1 MHISM
6 SASRCS
12 KEDHELRH
20 RWFPADDLIQVDT
33 TVGTAHCAAGV
44 DSLYEAITRRNRK
57 PVIQPKDL
65 YRKLAM
71 LLAEIDEGR
80 DKEDYL
86 LSVLATL
93 NNSFIR
99 DLHITDGRLY
109 AEDEEQFLP
118 MNVGDGGK
126 RVRVAPSAHWT
137 AKRPGWWLRMERTSI
152 TIRR

>member
-1 MHISM
+1 M
-6 SASRCS
+6 
-12 KEDHELRH
+12 
-20 RWFPADDLIQVDT
+20 
-33 TVGTAHCAAGV
+33 
-44 DSLYEAITRRNRK
+44 
-57 PVIQPKDL
+57 IQPKDL

-109 AEDEEQFLP
+109 AGDEERFLP
-118 MNVGDGGK
+118 MNVVDGGK
-126 RVRVAPSAHWT
+126 RGRVADNRALDSEA
-137 AKRPGWWLRMERTSI
+137 ARLLSECDSRPAELSTPYRQRV
-152 TIRR
+152 